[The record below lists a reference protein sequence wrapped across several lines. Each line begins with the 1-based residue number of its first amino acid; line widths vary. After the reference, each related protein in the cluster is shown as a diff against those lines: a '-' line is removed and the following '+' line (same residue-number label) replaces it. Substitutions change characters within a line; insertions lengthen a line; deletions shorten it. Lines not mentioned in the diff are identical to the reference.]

1 MAKYTLDQYL
11 RLDVAALKAL
21 NVFPS
26 SQAGDIGSV
35 SGQAGSL
42 YGLLNQCKTQIG
54 ARLLKKWLKQPVSNS
69 AEIENRHSIVDYFVT
84 NEQTRD
90 EMQQTHLRTF
100 PDLEKLYSKFYRV
113 QAKMRNNAQLVDCV
127 KVYNMIHT
135 LEALVRYLDDAC
147 IDDSHKLRLEMIE
160 PLKATLVEFGK
171 LK

>member
-1 MAKYTLDQYL
+1 
-11 RLDVAALKAL
+11 
-21 NVFPS
+21 
-26 SQAGDIGSV
+26 
-35 SGQAGSL
+35 
-42 YGLLNQCKTQIG
+42 
-54 ARLLKKWLKQPVSNS
+54 
-69 AEIENRHSIVDYFVT
+69 VDYFVT

-135 LEALVRYLDDAC
+135 LEALVRFLDDAC
-147 IDDSHKLRLEMIE
+147 IDDSHKLRIEMIE

-171 LK
+171 LKQMLEECIDIGKARQNDYIINPNFSPELQSLNHKTTEVK